1 MNLVTGIDEFDSSYQ
16 FYYSKVRVLELESS
30 YYVN

>member
-1 MNLVTGIDEFDSSYQ
+1 MNWVTGIDEFDKSYQ
-16 FYYSKVRVLELESS
+16 FYYSTVQILELESS